1 VAKFKDSVTG
11 LTPIGAIYGLWFLV
25 CFMIFQLPLPIIRGG
40 TTLSDL
46 YHHVILPL
54 STVFFILLASLST
67 AAFMVYAEPSLK
79 RNRVLRHFTVLFT
92 VALGVG
98 LFMLVRHTGNGGAV
112 LFIIASAN
120 LIVFA
125 NLIGALIVTP
135 LERPAELILLCVV
148 MSLVDFFSVFAGPT
162 KWIAESVK
170 QYYESGMKGEVPI
183 GDFLLVKIAVPG
195 LGQLVPVFGIADWII
210 VSFFSA
216 AVVKFGMKDNL
227 FGQGLEVMVKNKRLS
242 MYFPLASL
250 GLVVAVLSA
259 QALGLFLPAL
269 PVIAFFFLA
278 YLLVRY
284 PDARKL
290 TKKDWILVFSFAGG
304 MGLLAII
311 LRVVKS
317 LL

>member
-1 VAKFKDSVTG
+1 MAKFKDSLTG
-11 LTPIGAIYGLWFLV
+11 LSPIGAIYGLWFLV
-25 CFMIFQLPLPIIRGG
+25 CLAILHLPRPIMRVG
-40 TTLSDL
+40 TTLSNL
-46 YHHVILPL
+46 FHHVILPL

-67 AAFMVYAEPSLK
+67 AVFMVYAEPSLK
-79 RNRVLRHFTVLFT
+79 RNRVLHHFAVLFT

-98 LFMLVRHTGNGGAV
+98 LFMFVRHTGNTGAV

-125 NLIGALIVTP
+125 NLIGTIIVTP

-148 MSLVDFFSVFAGPT
+148 MSLVDIFSVFAGPT
-162 KWIAESVK
+162 KWLAESVK
-170 QYYESGMKGEVPI
+170 QFYESGMTGEVPI
-183 GDFLLVKIAVPG
+183 GDFLIVKIAVPG

-216 AVVKFGMKDNL
+216 AVVKFGIKDNL
-227 FGQGLEVMVKNKRLS
+227 FGQGLEVMVKNKRFS
-242 MYFPLASL
+242 MYFPMASL
-250 GLVVAVLSA
+250 GLAIAVLSA

-269 PVIAFFFLA
+269 PVIAFVFLA
-278 YLLVRY
+278 YLLARY

-290 TKKDWILVFSFAGG
+290 TKKDWILILAFAGG

-311 LRVVKS
+311 WRVVRW